1 MLVNIIIWFRGHM
14 KQFKSSVP
22 SSIFELNTQSLV
34 LLLSVVL
41 AGCSIMPKPN
51 VVPTS
56 SGRYSISQD
65 TGPSE
70 HRDMS
75 KTPDAIPK
83 VEPLS
88 VGGNKSS
95 YVVWGQR
102 YHVMPSSLGFRE
114 QGVASWYGIK
124 FHGHKTSNGEVY
136 DMYAMSAAH
145 KSLPL
150 PSYVRVTN
158 LDNNRVVIVRVNDR
172 GPFHANRIIDL
183 SYAAASKLGY
193 RAKGVATVLVEAIDA
208 QHWTSTGELSL
219 RRQRPLAKTD
229 VGKVAPELNS
239 QPSVATIKLAT
250 HQQRRYGHYVQ
261 VAALTDQA
269 RAVVLQKHL
278 VSVLPRSDVTLEQVV
293 GQKNLIRVM
302 IGPIVDLPSA
312 EKLASQLP
320 KLGFDLP
327 YLIKP

>member
-1 MLVNIIIWFRGHM
+1 M
-14 KQFKSSVP
+14 KQYKIRVP
-22 SSIFELNTQSLV
+22 SSISGPKTQSLV

-41 AGCSIMPKPN
+41 TGCFSMPKPN
-51 VVPTS
+51 GTPTS
-56 SGRYSISQD
+56 SSRYSISQD

-83 VEPLS
+83 VEPRS

-102 YHVMPSSLGFRE
+102 YQVMPSSFGFHE

-193 RAKGVATVLVEAIDA
+193 RSKGVATVLVEAIDA
-208 QHWTSTGELSL
+208 KHWTSTGELSL
-219 RRQRPLAKTD
+219 RRQRNSAKT
-229 VGKVAPELNS
+229 GISKVVLKLNS

-278 VSVLPRSDVTLEQVV
+278 VSVLRRSDVTLEQAVE
-293 GQKNLIRVM
+293 QKNLIRVM
-302 IGPIVDLPSA
+302 IGPIVDLLSA
-312 EKLASQLP
+312 EKLASELP
-320 KLGFDLP
+320 KLGFDPP